1 MMVTHFFTRGGIQNL
16 VLIQLIRIC
25 AAIGLT
31 AILTTSC
38 SMNKKNDPKINI
50 THDVHSYANPED
62 VQVRHLNLD
71 LRIVF
76 EQQTI
81 QGTAVLTIEQHT
93 HDAKQLILDSRAL
106 QIDETEVSPDGL
118 KYREAR
124 FTIGKSDKILGAPL
138 SIDIA
143 SDTKFVKIRYSTDP
157 TATALQWLAPEQ
169 TAGKEHP
176 FLYTQSQAIH
186 ARSWIPLQDS
196 PGLRVTY
203 EARVHP
209 PADMKAVMGA
219 ALVGDNRFVMDQAIP
234 PYLIALAVGDLAFQ
248 ATGPR
253 TGVWAEPSV
262 VEKAG
267 AEFSD
272 MEKMLEAAEKLYGP
286 YRWGRY
292 DVLVMPPSFPF
303 GGMENPRLTFATP
316 TVIAGDK
323 SLVSLVAHEMA
334 HSWSGNLVTNAT
346 WSDFWLNEGYTVYIE
361 RRILEELYGPR
372 RAEMEAA
379 LGYQDLQEELKS
391 NPPADQILHVN
402 LEGRDPDDGATDI
415 PYEKG
420 ALFLRQIESAFG
432 REKFDAY
439 LKAYFDHFAFQS
451 ITTEQSLEYLRSHML
466 APANGNEWVFQ
477 PGLPAS
483 ARAPVSK
490 AFEAVDLQLSDWLRG
505 KNIDTAAWSTQEWL
519 HFLRGLP
526 RELGAARMRRLD
538 SAWKL
543 TKSGNDEILDQW
555 LLMAIRNH
563 YEPAYPRLEEFLM
576 TVGRRKYVKPLYEAL
591 DLKRAAAIYDKAR
604 PLYHPITQATLDA
617 LIAAKK

>member
-1 MMVTHFFTRGGIQNL
+1 M
-16 VLIQLIRIC
+16 
-25 AAIGLT
+25 
-31 AILTTSC
+31 
-38 SMNKKNDPKINI
+38 
-50 THDVHSYANPED
+50 HSYSNPER
-62 VQVRHLNLD
+62 VLVRHLNLD
-71 LRIVF
+71 LKVVF

-81 QGTAVLTIEQHT
+81 QGTAILTIEQASRG
-93 HDAKQLILDSRAL
+93 AKPLVLDSRAL

-118 KYREAR
+118 KYQEAR
-124 FTIGKSDKILGAPL
+124 FSIGKTDKILGAPL
-138 SIDIA
+138 TIDIA
-143 SDTKFVKIRYSTDP
+143 PTTKFVKIRYSTDP

-169 TAGKEHP
+169 TAGRQHP

-196 PGLRVTY
+196 PGVRVTY
-203 EARVHP
+203 EARVRV
-209 PADMKAVMGA
+209 PAGLKAAMSA
-219 ALVGDNRFVMDQAIP
+219 ARSDRSPDRNDFRFVMDQPIP
-234 PYLIALAVGDLAFQ
+234 SYLIALAVGDLAFQ

-253 TGVWAEPSV
+253 TGVWAEPSM

-286 YRWGRY
+286 YRWTRY
-292 DVLVMPPSFPF
+292 DVLVLPPSFPF

-316 TVIAGDK
+316 TIIAGDK
-323 SLVSLVAHEMA
+323 SLVSVVAHEMA

-346 WSDFWLNEGYTVYIE
+346 WSDFWLNEGFTVYIE
-361 RRILEELYGPR
+361 RRIIEELYGPR

-379 LGYQDLQEELKS
+379 LGYQDLLDELQS
-391 NPPADQILHVN
+391 HPPADQILHVN
-402 LEGRDPDDGATDI
+402 LAGRDPDDGATLI

-420 ALFLRQIESAFG
+420 ALLLRQIEHAFG
-432 REKFDAY
+432 RERFDAY

-451 ITTEQSLEYLRSHML
+451 ITTAQSLEYLRTNLL
-466 APANGNEWVFQ
+466 ALDSRAARRIDVNEWVFQ

-483 ARAPVSK
+483 ARVPVSE
-490 AFEAVDLQLSDWLRG
+490 AFQSVDAALADWL
-505 KNIDTAAWSTQEWL
+505 KNKKIDTTAWSTQEWL

-538 SAWKL
+538 SSWNL
-543 TKSGNDEILDQW
+543 TESGNDEILDQW
-555 LLMAIRNH
+555 LLMAIRNR

-576 TVGRRKYVKPLYEAL
+576 TVGRRKYVKPLYDAL
-591 DLKRAAAIYDKAR
+591 DSKRATAIYENAR
-604 PLYHPITQATLDA
+604 PLYHPITQATIDA